1 MNPIRLWRKPELFFK
16 SVSKVIPTRCNHIY
30 LLKIMKLN
38 NKIIINFFNQFPY
51 TFLLDALLLDSP

>member
-16 SVSKVIPTRCNHIY
+16 SVSKVRYLHDVIT

-38 NKIIINFFNQFPY
+38 NKIIINFFNEFPY